1 MGRQTTKETPMNAI
15 ILFLATLFNVAKAPM
30 LEGRVYTGGL
40 EAEAIYVPAG
50 WEGPV
55 VALPLDETVF

>member
-1 MGRQTTKETPMNAI
+1 MNAI
-15 ILFLATLFNVAKAPM
+15 ILFLASLFNVAKAPTV
-30 LEGRVYTGGL
+30 EGHVYTGGL
-40 EAEAIYVPAG
+40 EAEAIYVPAD

>member
-1 MGRQTTKETPMNAI
+1 MNTI
-15 ILFLATLFNVAKAPM
+15 ILFLATLFNVAKAPTV
-30 LEGRVYTGGL
+30 EGRVYIGSL
-40 EAEAIYVPAG
+40 EAEAIYVPAD

>member
-1 MGRQTTKETPMNAI
+1 MNAI
-15 ILFLATLFNVAKAPM
+15 ILFFTSIFGTAAAPAV
-30 LEGRVYTGGL
+30 EGHVYIGTL
-40 EAEAIYVPAG
+40 EAEAIYVPAD

>member
-1 MGRQTTKETPMNAI
+1 MSAI
-15 ILFLATLFNVAKAPM
+15 IFFFTSLFSTAQAPTG
-30 LEGRVYTGGL
+30 EGHVYTGGL

>member
-1 MGRQTTKETPMNAI
+1 MFSLVLTLITRLNMQPMALGQI
-15 ILFLATLFNVAKAPM
+15 EILD
-30 LEGRVYTGGL
+30 L
-40 EAEAIYVPAG
+40 EAEAIYVPAD

>member
-1 MGRQTTKETPMNAI
+1 MAKESNRPTFPQERDKALDMALGQI
-15 ILFLATLFNVAKAPM
+15 EILD
-30 LEGRVYTGGL
+30 L
-40 EAEAIYVPAG
+40 EAEAIYVPAD